1 MNLKEVGVLGM
12 NILKIIMEPAI
23 LIITAF
29 FFLFIMTVLKNYARV
44 EKNLKPVLANLS
56 SLNKKEISYRFNEID
71 SFMIKN
77 TFMSTFWEDFKKA
90 LIFPEKLYIASKNPT
105 ANPDFKPEVYLT
117 VDASYFFNEE
127 TLVFSQ
133 INHKFIQ
140 TMPTLLTGLGPFF
153 TFLKMAIAFTAVN
166 LSMEVNVGDSLN
178 GLIANIQIAAL
189 CSVFAV
195 GFSLL
200 FMFIEKILYNKKC
213 KQYYLNIQK
222 EFIRLFDVVTSEKF
236 LIDLVK
242 ESKVQSVTI
251 EKLLKAL
258 PENFAKA
265 MEKSIGTTTLPYLE
279 NILYSLNKL
288 NESLSKNKGND
299 VVDKLF

>member
-1 MNLKEVGVLGM
+1 MTL
-12 NILKIIMEPAI
+12 LKILIEPAI

-29 FFLFIMTVLKNYARV
+29 FLFFIMTVLRNYAKV
-44 EKNLKPVLANLS
+44 EKNLNAVYVFLR
-56 SLNKKEISYRFNEID
+56 SLNKKELSYRFNELD
-71 SFMIKN
+71 NFMKN
-77 TFMSTFWEDFKKA
+77 NAFTSTSWEDFKKA
-90 LIFPEKLYIASKNPT
+90 LIFPEKLFVAAKNPT
-105 ANPDFKPEVYLT
+105 SNNEFKPEIYLT
-117 VDASYFFNEE
+117 LDASYFFNED
-127 TLVFSQ
+127 TLVYSK

-153 TFLKMAIAFTAVN
+153 TFLKMAIAFTEVN
-166 LSMEVNVGDSLN
+166 FSMESNVGQSLN

-200 FMFIEKILYNKKC
+200 FMFIEKIMYNRMCKK
-213 KQYYLNIQK
+213 YYLAIQK
-222 EFIRLFDVVTSEKF
+222 ELIRLFDVVTSEKF

-242 ESKVQSVTI
+242 ESKIQSITN

-265 MEKSIGTTTLPYLE
+265 IDKCISNTTVPYLE

-288 NESLSKNKGND
+288 NESFNKGNSGGD

>member
-1 MNLKEVGVLGM
+1 MTL
-12 NILKIIMEPAI
+12 LKIITEPAI
-23 LIITAF
+23 LIITIC
-29 FFLFIMTVLKNYARV
+29 FLFCIMTVLRNYSVV
-44 EKNLKPVLANLS
+44 EKNLNSVYVFLK
-56 SLNKKEISYRFNEID
+56 SLNKKELSYRFNELD
-71 SFMIKN
+71 NFMKNN
-77 TFMSTFWEDFKKA
+77 TFTSTSWEDFKKA

-105 ANPDFKPEVYLT
+105 SNNEFKPEIYLT
-117 VDASYFFNEE
+117 IDASYFFNED
-127 TLVFSQ
+127 TLVYSK

-153 TFLKMAIAFTAVN
+153 TFLKMAIAFTEVN
-166 LSMEVNVGDSLN
+166 FSMEANVGESLN
-178 GLIANIQIAAL
+178 GLTANIQIAAL

-200 FMFIEKILYNKKC
+200 FMLIEKIMYNRMCKK
-213 KQYYLNIQK
+213 YYLAIQK
-222 EFIRLFDVVTSEKF
+222 ELIRLFDVVTSEKF

-242 ESKVQSVTI
+242 ESKVQSITN

-265 MEKSIGTTTLPYLE
+265 IEKSIADTTVPYME

-288 NESLSKNKGND
+288 NESFNKGNNGGD

>member
-1 MNLKEVGVLGM
+1 MSFFT
-12 NILKIIMEPAI
+12 IISEPAI
-23 LIITAF
+23 LIITAIF
-29 FFLFIMTVLKNYARV
+29 AIFIMMVLKNYSRV
-44 EKNLKPVLANLS
+44 EKNLNSVYSFLK
-56 SLNKKEISYRFNEID
+56 SLDKKELSYRFNELD
-71 SFMIKN
+71 AFMKSN
-77 TFMSTFWEDFKKA
+77 TYTSTPWEDFKKA
-90 LIFPEKLYIASKNPT
+90 LIFPEKLYVASKGVN
-105 ANPDFKPEVYLT
+105 NELKSDIYLT
-117 VDASYFFNEE
+117 IDASYFFNEE
-127 TLVFSQ
+127 SLVYSK

-153 TFLKMAIAFTAVN
+153 TFLKMAVAFTQVN
-166 LSMEVNVGDSLN
+166 LSMETNVGESLN

-195 GFSLL
+195 GFSML
-200 FMFIEKILYNKKC
+200 FMFIEKIMYNKKC
-213 KQYYLNIQK
+213 KKYYLAIQK

-242 ESKVQSVTI
+242 ESKIQSVTN

-258 PENFAKA
+258 PEDFAKA
-265 MEKSIGTTTLPYLE
+265 IEKSIGETTVPYLE

-288 NESLSKNKGND
+288 NENFSNGSGGD

>member
-1 MNLKEVGVLGM
+1 MSFLT
-12 NILKIIMEPAI
+12 IISEPAI
-23 LIITAF
+23 LIITAI
-29 FFLFIMTVLKNYARV
+29 FIVFTMMVIKNYSRV
-44 EKNLKPVLANLS
+44 ETNLS
-56 SLNKKEISYRFNEID
+56 AVFNFLKTLDKKELSYRFNELD
-71 SFMIKN
+71 AFMKN
-77 TFMSTFWEDFKKA
+77 NTYTSTPWEDFKKA
-90 LIFPEKLYIASKNPT
+90 LIFPEKLYVASKGTKN
-105 ANPDFKPEVYLT
+105 DFKSDIYLT
-117 VDASYFFNEE
+117 IDASYFFNEDS
-127 TLVFSQ
+127 LVSSK

-153 TFLKMAIAFTAVN
+153 TFLKMAIAFTQVN
-166 LSMEVNVGDSLN
+166 LSMEANVGESLN

-195 GFSLL
+195 GFSML
-200 FMFIEKILYNKKC
+200 FMFIEKIMYNKKC
-213 KQYYLNIQK
+213 KKYYLAIQK
-222 EFIRLFDVVTSEKF
+222 EFIRLFDVVTSEKL

-242 ESKVQSVTI
+242 ESKIQNVTN

-265 MEKSIGTTTLPYLE
+265 IEKSIGETTVPYLE

-288 NESLSKNKGND
+288 NEHFGSSSGGD

>member
-1 MNLKEVGVLGM
+1 MSFFT
-12 NILKIIMEPAI
+12 IISEPAI
-23 LIITAF
+23 LIITAIF
-29 FFLFIMTVLKNYARV
+29 VIFIMMVLKNYSRV
-44 EKNLKPVLANLS
+44 EKNLNSVYSFLK
-56 SLNKKEISYRFNEID
+56 SLDKKELSYRFNELD
-71 SFMIKN
+71 AFMKSN
-77 TFMSTFWEDFKKA
+77 TYTSTPWEDFKKA
-90 LIFPEKLYIASKNPT
+90 LIFPEKLYVASKGVN
-105 ANPDFKPEVYLT
+105 NELKSDIYLT
-117 VDASYFFNEE
+117 IDASYFFNEE
-127 TLVFSQ
+127 SLVYSK

-153 TFLKMAIAFTAVN
+153 TFLKMAIAFTQVN
-166 LSMEVNVGDSLN
+166 LSMETNVGESLN

-195 GFSLL
+195 GFSML
-200 FMFIEKILYNKKC
+200 FMFIEKIMYNKKC
-213 KQYYLNIQK
+213 KKYYLAIQK

-242 ESKVQSVTI
+242 ESKIQSVTN

-265 MEKSIGTTTLPYLE
+265 IEKSIGETTVPYLE

-288 NESLSKNKGND
+288 NENFSNGSGGD